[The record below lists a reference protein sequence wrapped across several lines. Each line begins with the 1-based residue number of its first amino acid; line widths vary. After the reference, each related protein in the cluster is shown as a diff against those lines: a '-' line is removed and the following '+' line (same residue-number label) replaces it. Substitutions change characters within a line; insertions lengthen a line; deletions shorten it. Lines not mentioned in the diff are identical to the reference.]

1 MLHHLEL
8 AKNKCKQSIL
18 AKLEA
23 KQEAEE
29 QAAIEKANETML
41 ADAKVLYINQCQ
53 SCHGEK
59 GDKTKGNSKLK
70 NISQKDMEQ
79 ALRDY
84 ELGIS
89 EEKRSSI
96 YGPAHIN
103 FLNNSSIKGIKAYL
117 DSIQ

>member
-1 MLHHLEL
+1 ME
-8 AKNKCKQSIL
+8 ANIL
-18 AKLEA
+18 AKLES

-41 ADAKVLYINQCQ
+41 AEAKVLYINQCQ

-70 NISQKDMEQ
+70 NVSQKDMEQ